1 MLNSE
6 LSEYE
11 VSKVCD
17 LVACSY
23 PVKYWCM
30 THQNSCCNI
39 CANER
44 HSGCSLIDRS
54 DSKAIIERFRAV
66 EKRLGDLGD
75 EGETYEIGKVYS
87 DFSKELS
94 GFKDRFDVIFSA
106 LKTAH
111 DNYDLAKMA
120 KAVKEISEFTSELEK
135 SKCKR
140 VIADQYYYLNHKLD
154 GPGPTEKDLVVTK
167 EANLTMEF
175 SNKADMQAKR
185 EKELEIAQTNRAISN
200 LEEKVIEPMKQET
213 DKKVAEIQKQIDD
226 QIVLTQKEKEKVGH
240 LTTEV
245 DILKAKLKE
254 SNESRDSHKKKYK
267 EETKKQSEQSKE
279 KSKQLISNSLV
290 SCAPEKANII

>member
-44 HSGCSLIDRS
+44 HSGCNLIDRS

-120 KAVKEISEFTSELEK
+120 KAVKEILEFTSELDK
-135 SKCKR
+135 SKCKQ

-154 GPGPTEKDLVVTK
+154 GPGHTEKDLVVTK
-167 EANLTMEF
+167 EANLTNEF
-175 SNKADMQAKR
+175 NKRLNMQAKR
-185 EKELEIAQTNRAISN
+185 ENELEIAQTNRAISN
-200 LEEKVIEPMKQET
+200 LEEKAIEPTMEETYKKIAEVLKQLNT
-213 DKKVAEIQKQIDD
+213 
-226 QIVLTQKEKEKVGH
+226 
-240 LTTEV
+240 
-245 DILKAKLKE
+245 KLIE
-254 SNESRDSHKKKYK
+254 SDESRDSYNKKYK